1 MVPPNKQKY
10 VIASS
15 ANLRDALAL
24 IEENR
29 HRSLIVVSDRGAVVG
44 TLSDG
49 DARKAL
55 LKGHLLVTPVSDV
68 MNTNFIALRDT
79 ERAQAKDIFSKTHI
93 FLIPVIDEKA
103 ELIDVIESYS

>member
-1 MVPPNKQKY
+1 MIPPDKRKY
-10 VIASS
+10 VVESS
-15 ANLRDALAL
+15 ASLRDALAL

-29 HRSLIVVSDRGAVVG
+29 HRSLVVVSDRGAVVG

-49 DARKAL
+49 DARKAM

-68 MNTNFIALRDT
+68 MNTNFIALRDE
-79 ERAQAKDIFSKTHI
+79 ERPKAKDIFLKTHI

-103 ELIDVIESYS
+103 KLVDVIEAY

>member
-1 MVPPNKQKY
+1 MVPPDKRKY
-10 VIASS
+10 VVDSS
-15 ANLRDALAL
+15 ASLRDALAL

-29 HRSLIVVSDRGAVVG
+29 HRSLVVVSERGAVVG

-49 DARKAL
+49 DVRKAM

-68 MNTNFIALRDT
+68 MNTNFIALRDD
-79 ERAQAKDIFSKTHI
+79 ERAKAKDIFQKTHI

-103 ELIDVIESYS
+103 ELVDVIEAY